1 MSEGT
6 FRSGFVALIGRPNVG
21 KSTLM
26 NQVLGQKVAITSD
39 KPQTT
44 RNRIHGVYTTEEGQ
58 IIFIDTPGV
67 HKPLHKLGDYMM
79 QVVRNT
85 LSEVDVILFL
95 TDVTQSMGAGEQY
108 ILQLLETVESPVIL
122 VLNKIDQVHPDD
134 LLPRIEEYRQQ
145 FPFAEVVPVSA
156 LLGNN
161 VSTLISVIFRYLPE
175 GPMYYPEGQ
184 TTDHPESFIVAE
196 LIREKILYLTRE
208 EVPHSV
214 AVVVEE
220 MARRDGDVVYI
231 RAVIY
236 TERESQ
242 KGILIGKGG
251 RMLKQVGQMA
261 RQEIEALLGSR
272 VYLDLWVKVKED
284 WRNRD
289 LLLKSFGFQ
298 LER

>member
-1 MSEGT
+1 MSDT
-6 FRSGFVALIGRPNVG
+6 AFRSGFVALIGRPNVG

-26 NQVLGQKVAITSD
+26 NHILGQKVAITSD

-44 RNRIHGVYTTEEGQ
+44 RNRIHGVYTTDEGQ

-67 HKPLHKLGDYMM
+67 HKPKHKLGDYMM

-85 LSEVDVILFL
+85 LSEVDLILFL
-95 TDVTQSMGAGEQY
+95 TDVTQSMGSGERF
-108 ILQLLETVESPVIL
+108 ILQLLESIDTPVIL
-122 VLNKIDQVHPDD
+122 VMNKIDQIHPDD
-134 LLPRIEEYRQQ
+134 LLPRIDAYRHQ
-145 FPFAEVVPVSA
+145 FSFAEVVPVSA

-161 VSTLISVIFRYLPE
+161 VTTLLSVIFRYLPE
-175 GPMYYPEGQ
+175 GPMYYPAEQ

-196 LIREKILYLTRE
+196 LIREKILHLTRE
-208 EVPHSV
+208 EIPHSV

-220 MARRDGDVVYI
+220 MQRRDGDVVYV
-231 RAVIY
+231 RANIY

-251 RMLKQVGQMA
+251 RMLKQVGQLA
-261 RQEIEALLGSR
+261 RQEIEALFGSR

-289 LLLKSFGFQ
+289 LLLKSFGFESQ
-298 LER
+298 R

>member
-196 LIREKILYLTRE
+196 LIREKILHLTRE

-261 RQEIEALLGSR
+261 RQEIEVLLGSR

>member
-196 LIREKILYLTRE
+196 LIREKILHLTRE

>member
-1 MSEGT
+1 
-6 FRSGFVALIGRPNVG
+6 
-21 KSTLM
+21 
-26 NQVLGQKVAITSD
+26 
-39 KPQTT
+39 
-44 RNRIHGVYTTEEGQ
+44 
-58 IIFIDTPGV
+58 
-67 HKPLHKLGDYMM
+67 
-79 QVVRNT
+79 
-85 LSEVDVILFL
+85 
-95 TDVTQSMGAGEQY
+95 
-108 ILQLLETVESPVIL
+108 
-122 VLNKIDQVHPDD
+122 
-134 LLPRIEEYRQQ
+134 
-145 FPFAEVVPVSA
+145 VVPVSA

-184 TTDHPESFIVAE
+184 TTDHHESFIVAE
-196 LIREKILYLTRE
+196 LIREKILHLTRE
-208 EVPHSV
+208 EVPHSL
-214 AVVVEE
+214 AVVVVE